1 MVEINLNAFNKLSAE
16 EIKNKLGNY
25 KNKQFGWRRIGD
37 SINGCQI
44 WTPNY
49 FVDGGSI
56 SNLVTSYLYG
66 DIKLKVGDKSQIED
80 LDVFNLVSL
89 LYASKTPVSFYD
101 SDNF

>member
-1 MVEINLNAFNKLSAE
+1 LICKMVEINLNAFNKLSAE

-49 FVDGGSI
+49 FVDGKSI
-56 SNLVTSYLYG
+56 HRLVNSYIN
-66 DIKLKVGDKSQIED
+66 IKLKVGDKSQIED
-80 LDVFNLVSL
+80 LDVFKVQQEIRL
-89 LYASKTPVSFYD
+89 LLRD
-101 SDNF
+101 G